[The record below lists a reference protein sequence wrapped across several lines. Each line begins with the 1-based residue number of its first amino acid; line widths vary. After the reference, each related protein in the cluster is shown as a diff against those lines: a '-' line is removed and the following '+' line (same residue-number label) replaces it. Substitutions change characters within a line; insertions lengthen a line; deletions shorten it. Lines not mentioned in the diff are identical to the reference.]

1 MLRLLRN
8 QKTNRANSDNP
19 CLYCLKDGPNKWD
32 FFEVFMI
39 RILTFSDGI
48 FKESWFSVFYDYI

>member
-48 FKESWFSVFYDYI
+48 FKES